1 MKPLVDKNYKLEKF
15 HGKGGWTFARIPEI
29 LQDKK
34 KPFGWV
40 KVRGTIDGYEIKKYS
55 LMPMGNGTLFLAVRA
70 EIRKKIKKKEGDM
83 VHVILY
89 PDNESLDVPEEMMLC
104 IKDEPSAWKF
114 FKSLSESEQKFY
126 IQWISSA
133 KKEQT
138 KIDRLAETVNRLM
151 KGLKRHEKLSN
162 DNDL

>member
-1 MKPLVDKNYKLEKF
+1 MKPLVNKKYKLEKF
-15 HGKGGWTFARIPEI
+15 PGKGGWTFARIPEV

-55 LMPMGNGTLFLAVRA
+55 LMPMGNGTLFLAVRV
-70 EIRKKIKKKEGDM
+70 EIRKKIKKNEGDM

-89 PDNESLDVPEEMMLC
+89 PDNEPLDVPKEMILC
-104 IKDEPSAWKF
+104 LKDEPSAWKF

-126 IQWISSA
+126 IQWIYSA

-138 KIDRLAETVNRLM
+138 KIDRLAETINRLM
-151 KGLKRHEKLSN
+151 KRLKRYDKLST
-162 DNDL
+162 D